1 MKALQLEKPPGE
13 PKKGARNIAAIRD
26 VPTPKPT
33 SDQVLVKILASGFN
47 RRDEWSMVG
56 AYPALIY
63 KNATMG
69 CDGAGQIVAPE
80 GFEIPNQHP
89 DKVVLLVPTRGWDSD
104 KDGPEVELPGLSDE
118 QRTNSLGGKGFG
130 ILGATAPTMGAGTFA
145 EYVAVEKD
153 QIVAAPKHL
162 TPEQAAALPCA
173 AVTAYR
179 ALFTKAKVTKGQNL
193 LLTGVG
199 GGVAMLALQLAVAAG
214 ANVYVTGGSAEKI
227 SRAVKLGAKAGTEY
241 KDPNWP
247 NQIRKLLPPSRPYLD
262 CVVDSAGG
270 EIAVQAQKAG
280 LKNGGRV
287 VIFGMTAAPKT
298 TFTMKEVLKNVEV
311 LGSTMG
317 SAKEF
322 AESIR
327 FIEKHKI
334 VPVVDTVLEGLEK
347 AEKGFELL
355 AEADKRSGGK
365 VVVKI
370 ADLEGKKSKL

>member
-1 MKALQLEKPPGE
+1 MKALQLERPSGE
-13 PKKGARNIAAIRD
+13 PKRGQRNIAAVRD

-33 SDQVLVKILASGFN
+33 SDQVLVKILAAGFN

-56 AYPALIY
+56 AYPGLVY

-69 CDGAGQIVAPE
+69 CDGAGTVVLPD
-80 GFEIPNQHP
+80 GFEITNEHP
-89 DKVVLLVPTRGWDSD
+89 DKLVLLTPTRGWDSD
-104 KDGPEVELPGLSDE
+104 PDGPEAELPGLSPE
-118 QRTNSLGGKGFG
+118 QRSNGLGGQGFG
-130 ILGATAPTMGAGTFA
+130 ILGATKPTNGVGTFA

-162 TPEQAAALPCA
+162 TPEQAATLPCA
-173 AVTAYR
+173 SVTAYR
-179 ALFTKAKVTKGQNL
+179 ALFTKAKVSKGQNV

-199 GGVAMLALQLAVAAG
+199 GGVAMLALQMAVAAG
-214 ANVYVTGGSAEKI
+214 ANVYVTGGSPAKI
-227 SRAVKLGAKAGTEY
+227 ERAVKLGAKAGTEY
-241 KDPNWP
+241 KDASWP
-247 NQIRKLLPPSRPYLD
+247 SKIHKLLPRSRPYLD

-280 LKNGGRV
+280 LKAGGRV
-287 VIFGMTAAPKT
+287 VIFGMTAAPKL
-298 TFTMKEVLKNVEV
+298 TFTMREVLKNIEI

-317 SAKEF
+317 SAREF
-322 AESIR
+322 EESIR
-327 FIEKHKI
+327 FIERHRI
-334 VPVVDTVLEGLEK
+334 VPVVDTVLNGLEQ

-365 VVVKI
+365 VVIKI